1 MGYIFAAVAG
11 AIMSLQGVINT
22 RLGEKTGVLEA
33 NAFVQGTAFILSVA
47 IAFIFGKGNISA
59 LFRTDWIYWT
69 GGILGVAIT
78 VLVMLA
84 MSNLSPAI
92 AVSVILVSQLLIAA
106 GIDYFG
112 LLGTDKAPFGWN
124 KLIGLGILIV
134 GIIVFKLK

>member
-1 MGYIFAAVAG
+1 
-11 AIMSLQGVINT
+11 MSLQGVLNT

-59 LFRTDWIYWT
+59 LLKTDWIYWT
-69 GGILGVAIT
+69 GGLLGVAIT

-106 GIDYFG
+106 GIDYLG
-112 LLGTDKAPFGWN
+112 LLDTDKAPFGWN
-124 KLIGLGILIV
+124 KFVGLGILII